1 MVSEI
6 HFWDDLTKSEK
17 FNKFSLFLNDF
28 SEIEYLLEYFDKFND
43 NLSKKTLNSYLKSV
57 NNP

>member
-1 MVSEI
+1 MVNSNFVLLSI
-6 HFWDDLTKSEK
+6 FLT
-17 FNKFSLFLNDF
+17 DF
-28 SEIEYLLEYFDKFND
+28 SDIDYLLEYFEKFND